1 MTEEMQNIEMND
13 KETPDTETP
22 DARSQDSEQQ
32 HARMQFLDK
41 AKKLHEWCFVADGR
55 HNDLLPRVL
64 FKRAKGRTKVIEQDY
79 LPLFREGRVNLVVSS
94 LFIGDKYLPEMRGS
108 GGPWAASAPSARR
121 WRKAPGLF
129 PLPECGGNRGGQQ
142 TGRAGHTSLLRGLEP
157 MGNDLSLL
165 RDLPRAGCPGR
176 GHRLEPRGTTPLT
189 DAPSPPSGRAGKGGL
204 TRFGVRVLEE
214 ALRLGMYLDISHLN
228 DEGVEDVFSL
238 FDVPV
243 TASHSNCRA
252 LTPVM
257 RNLTDEQT
265 ARLAARGGVQGLN
278 VCSAFAGNP
287 DEKQVDEK
295 DLADHA
301 DHIVRTA
308 GPGVPVFGFDFCD
321 EFRDFSGP
329 GPHRY
334 YDCISG
340 YPKSFGLTAELLS
353 RGYPSD
359 QIAGI
364 IGGNLL
370 RFLKSTIG

>member
-32 HARMQFLDK
+32 HARMQFLDN
-41 AKKLHEWCFVADGR
+41 AKKLHEWCFVADG

-79 LPLFREGRVNLVVSS
+79 LPLFREARVNLVVSS
-94 LFIGDKYLPEMRGS
+94 LFIGDEYLPEMALRRALGCI
-108 GGPWAASAPSARR
+108 SALRAEMEES
-121 WRKAPGLF
+121 PGLF
-129 PLPECGGNRGGQQ
+129 SLCRTTAEIEAANERGEL
-142 TGRAGHTSLLRGLEP
+142 AILLSFEGLEP
-157 MGNDLSLL
+157 IGNDLSLL
-165 RDLPRAGCPGR
+165 GIFHELGVRGVGIAWSRRNYAADGCSFSPVREGR
-176 GHRLEPRGTTPLT
+176 
-189 DAPSPPSGRAGKGGL
+189 KGGL
-204 TRFGVRVLEE
+204 TEFGVRVLEE

-265 ARLAARGGVQGLN
+265 SRLAARGGVQGLN